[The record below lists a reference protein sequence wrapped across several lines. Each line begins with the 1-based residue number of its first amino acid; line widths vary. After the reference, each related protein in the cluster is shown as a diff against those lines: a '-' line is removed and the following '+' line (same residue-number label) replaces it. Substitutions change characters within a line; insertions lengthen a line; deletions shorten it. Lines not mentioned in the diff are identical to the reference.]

1 MGHTANA
8 MVNAKHPDAKAIASK
23 QQLLSQQMRTLQKL
37 ATARQQRLMESM
49 YRHEYFLESAEL
61 EQWIREQS
69 QIAASEDYGQD
80 YEHLQVIIIISL
92 TKLLSVLVGIL
103 NTFPFVCVFF
113 LRFYKTSLMSLS
125 AVLRLAQNALINV
138 KS

>member
-80 YEHLQVIIIISL
+80 YEHLQVIIIIYL